1 MGFLDKARQAANDL
15 AAKADTAL
23 ASQGM
28 GGSGLS
34 AGPPPEKC
42 FRDLGVLAYLESTG
56 RPTDPAERER
66 LLGALREAE
75 QRGPLN
81 LSLQTAAPGPG
92 TVPPPPGAAAAG
104 AGAPPPPPGAA
115 ASSTPPPPPGSGVAP
130 PPLSGDAAMPA
141 PPASAPAPEAPVPPT
156 APPPPPPSWASEDK
170 SDEG

>member
-1 MGFLDKARQAANDL
+1 MGFLDKAKQAANDL

-34 AGPPPEKC
+34 AGPQPEKC

-81 LSLQTAAPGPG
+81 FSLQTAAPGPG

-115 ASSTPPPPPGSGVAP
+115 SSTPPPPPGSGVTP
-130 PPLSGDAAMPA
+130 PPSSGDAAMPA